1 MTKLDEAKQEQRSM
15 MLALVTVIAVLM
27 LFNFFFPTQQGVHSP
42 IRPDNVIETEALDE
56 PTFAADGAPVVSEAP
71 AASGIPLPMSNNL
84 INGSF
89 STEEGGVFNQLNLTA
104 YKETTAPDSPIISLL
119 KSDYAARL
127 VWKSNDIYL
136 PQKTDNWMVSG
147 EALTPFTPV
156 VLTWESAEVRLTRT
170 IALDDAYMLT
180 LTDKVENL
188 TSRPVRLALTGRIS
202 RAASDV
208 PTERGI
214 VHEGFIALVNG
225 KSYEE
230 RYAGIEDVDDTVQH
244 ETTGGWMGMTDKYWQ
259 TIFILDDAL
268 KADIRFERLGELYMA
283 TFNSAPVTLAPKAT
297 HYQATRLFAGAKVMS
312 LINAYED
319 AGVPKFD
326 LSIDFGWFY
335 FLTKPF
341 LYFLNWLYGLV
352 GNMGIAIL
360 IFATLLRILLLPIA
374 TKSYESMAKMKKI
387 QPKIKVLQERFK
399 DDRLRLQQE
408 MMNLYKRDQVNPA
421 AGCLPMLIQIPVFF
435 ALYKVLSVSILM
447 RQAPFFG
454 WIHDLSR
461 PDPSSVLTLFGYLP
475 WPVPSMLN
483 IGVWPVLMG
492 LTMWIQQKM
501 NPKMGDATQQTMM
514 TLMPVIFTFMLG
526 HFAAGLVIYWT
537 WSNILS
543 IAQQKYIMKK
553 VGV

>member
-136 PQKTDNWMVSG
+136 PQKTDNWTVSG

-208 PTERGI
+208 PTERGT

-230 RYAGIEDVDDTVQH
+230 RYAGIKDADDTVQH

-352 GNMGIAIL
+352 GNMGVAIL